1 VSSLDDILLS
11 SGLSE
16 EMFRR
21 WEKDPL
27 SVDPSWRKVFEKME
41 AAPPE
46 KKVRTIPNLYPPSQ
60 ETLLEGNRPE
70 TLKSKL
76 KESIRN
82 WRVNGHKEADINP
95 FKVPQIEG
103 NGAFSSSDLETFFPT
118 EGLLLEQEAPLKVI
132 LEQLDRLYKGKIG
145 FEFAG
150 IVPPEEEAW
159 MAEKIEKGFFLEP
172 LSLPEKQMI
181 LEQLAKSELFETFMH
196 TKYVGQKRFSI
207 EGAESLIPMLEEVI
221 EEGSEAGVKSVV
233 IGMAHRG
240 RLNVLSNILNK
251 PYQAIFAEFEEGHI
265 PEAFEGTGDVKYHK
279 GYSAERTLPNGKK
292 MEILLPPNPSH
303 LESIDSVVE
312 GIAKGKQ
319 VRETEGKKII
329 LPILIHGDG
338 AIAGQGV
345 VYETLQMQSLPGFS
359 TGGTIHFVINNQ
371 IGFTTGPE
379 QGRSTRYCTDIA
391 KAFGN
396 PVLHVNGEDPEAAV
410 KAAKFALLYRSR
422 FQRDIFIDLY
432 CYRKY
437 GHNEGDEPAFTH
449 PELYRQIK
457 AMKPVRQSYQ
467 ETLLKAGLLEQ
478 VMVEAVEKELKKG
491 LNEAKESLKLIDPGT
506 EKPRKQFPSYRPPAI
521 ATAVVAPI
529 LQEIGLKLDSIP
541 EGFTLHPKV
550 HQLIEERKEM
560 AQGGKKV
567 NWGMAEMLAY
577 GSLLLE
583 GHEVRIAGQDVER
596 GTFSHRHAVY
606 VDQQGEEK
614 FIPLAHLSPKQ
625 ARFSIFNSTL
635 SEYAALGFEYGYSL
649 SHLNGL
655 TIWEAQFGDFANGGQ
670 VIFDQYLAPAEEK
683 WGQRSPLTC
692 FLPHGYEGQGP
703 EHSSGRIERFLAL
716 AGERNLRIAIPSL
729 PSQQFHLLRRQTL
742 DPDKKP
748 LIIFTPKGLLRLP
761 AASSSLDEFTQ
772 GEFHC
777 FLDDP
782 HPPADPKKVVFCSG
796 KIYFELKAYG
806 EKIKDENTVIIRIE
820 QLYPF
825 YEEGL
830 KAVFERY
837 KGVKKLFWV
846 QEEPENMGA
855 AFYIVP
861 LLETLLNREVRL
873 ISRPRS
879 ATTAAGIYP
888 YHKKEV
894 RDIMENVFLEG
905 QPTLFDITGQV
916 RA

>member
-1 VSSLDDILLS
+1 MSSLDDILLS

-27 SVDPSWRKVFEKME
+27 SVDASWRKVFEKME

-46 KKVRTIPNLYPPSQ
+46 KKARTIPNLYPPKQ
-60 ETLLEGNRPE
+60 EVLFETDQPRALKNR
-70 TLKSKL
+70 L
-76 KESIRN
+76 KEIIRT
-82 WRVNGHKEADINP
+82 WREKGHLEADINP
-95 FKVPQIEG
+95 FSAPVTEG
-103 NGAFSSSDLETFFPT
+103 CGAFSSTELETFFPT
-118 EGLLLEQEAPLKVI
+118 EGLLLEQEAPLQAI
-132 LEQLDRLYKGKIG
+132 LEQLDRLYKGKVG

-150 IVPPEEEAW
+150 IVPPEEAAW
-159 MAEKIEKGFFLEP
+159 LAEKIEKGFFLDP
-172 LSLPEKQMI
+172 LSLNEKQMI

-221 EEGSEAGVKSVV
+221 EEGSEAGVNSVV

-251 PYQAIFAEFEEGHI
+251 PYQAIFAEFDEGHI

-279 GYSAERTLPNGKK
+279 GYSAVRTLPNGKK
-292 MEILLPPNPSH
+292 VEILLPPNPSH

-312 GIAKGKQ
+312 GLAKGKQ
-319 VRETEGKKII
+319 VIESEGKKTV

-410 KAAKFALLYRSR
+410 RAAKFALLYRSQ
-422 FQRDIFIDLY
+422 FKRDIFIDLY

-449 PELYRQIK
+449 PQLYRQIK
-457 AMKPVRQSYQ
+457 AMKPVRESYQ
-467 ETLLKAGLLEQ
+467 EKLLHAGLVEQ
-478 VMVEAVEKELKKG
+478 VMVESVEKELKKA
-491 LNEAKESLKLIDPGT
+491 LIEAKESLKLIEAVT
-506 EKPRKQFPSYRPPAI
+506 EKPRKNFPPYHPPALK
-521 ATAVVAPI
+521 TSVSESI
-529 LQEIGLKLDSIP
+529 LKEIGQKLDVIP

-560 AQGGKKV
+560 AEGTKQV

-606 VDQQGEEK
+606 VDQVNSDK
-614 FIPLAHLSPKQ
+614 YIPLAHLSSKQ
-625 ARFSIFNSTL
+625 GRFSIYNSTL

-649 SHLNGL
+649 SHLKGL
-655 TIWEAQFGDFANGGQ
+655 TIWEAQFGDFANGAQ

-683 WGQRSPLTC
+683 WGQTSPLTC

-742 DPDKKP
+742 DPEKKP

-761 AASSSLDEFTQ
+761 AASSALKDFTEGQ
-772 GEFHC
+772 FEC

-782 HPPADPKKVVFCSG
+782 HPPSEPKKLVFCSG
-796 KIYFELKAYG
+796 KIYFELKAYA
-806 EKIKDENTVIIRIE
+806 EKIKDETTAIIRIE

-830 KAVFERY
+830 KTVFKLYE
-837 KGVKKLFWV
+837 GVKQLFWV

-861 LLETLLNREVRL
+861 LLQKQLKREVRL
-873 ISRPRS
+873 IARPCS

-905 QPTLFDITGQV
+905 QPTIYDITGQV